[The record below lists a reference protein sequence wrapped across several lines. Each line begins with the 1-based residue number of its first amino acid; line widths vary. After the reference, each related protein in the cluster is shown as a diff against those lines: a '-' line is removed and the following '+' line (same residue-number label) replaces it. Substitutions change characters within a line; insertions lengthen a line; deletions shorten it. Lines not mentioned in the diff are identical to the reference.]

1 MNEGLR
7 EMDDAYFIRSA
18 IRELEKALGP
28 LGLGIDYWDKIK
40 AWRARD
46 VKELGETEFL
56 VVE

>member
-1 MNEGLR
+1 
-7 EMDDAYFIRSA
+7 MDDAYFIRSA